1 MTWIQ
6 TAKGRAF
13 DLLEPRAE
21 DVDFDEIGY
30 ALARIN
36 RFTGHAGVYSVAQHC
51 AHGCD
56 YLESRGE
63 VDAAFA
69 FLLHDAHEAYLGDL
83 STPLVGALRR
93 LQDEC
98 DFRADMGFDEAVLE
112 IRQRVD
118 LAIWSATSLR
128 APSAEI
134 AARVREI
141 DLAMLRTERDQLM
154 LKPPR
159 PWIDAVERATP
170 LPINIDH
177 VTAPEIAERR
187 WLGRFHRLSA
197 TLKQRS
203 L

>member
-13 DLLEPRAE
+13 DLVDPRAE
-21 DVDFDEIGY
+21 TIDFDEIGY

-63 VDAAFA
+63 VEAAFA
-69 FLLHDAHEAYLGDL
+69 FLLHDAPEFALGDP
-83 STPLVGALRR
+83 SRPLIGLLDAMVPGFGVALDR
-93 LQDEC
+93 LT
-98 DFRADMGFDEAVLE
+98 RGVDEAIWQAAGVSWPSEPVL
-112 IRQRVD
+112 R
-118 LAIWSATSLR
+118 
-128 APSAEI
+128 
-134 AARVREI
+134 RVREI

-154 LKPPR
+154 VDPPR
-159 PWIDAVERATP
+159 PWIGAVEQAEP
-170 LPINIDH
+170 LPIWLERI
-177 VTAPEIAERR
+177 APEIAERR